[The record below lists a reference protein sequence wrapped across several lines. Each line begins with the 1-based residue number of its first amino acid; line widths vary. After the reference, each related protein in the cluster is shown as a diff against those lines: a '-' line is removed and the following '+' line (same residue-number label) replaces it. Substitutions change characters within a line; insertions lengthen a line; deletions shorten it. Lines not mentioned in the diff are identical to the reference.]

1 MTSPLSQVNSQFLE
15 SSSSSA
21 MRIDSHA
28 IRMCR
33 RGYRPALRHTLWALV
48 LLKLITPPLVPVPVL
63 PSHPVE
69 SSVISS
75 HGLQE
80 LPSGSALQPLEDT
93 RQSEV
98 GGRLC
103 GAIKSCRPGN
113 KGGMLGP

>member
-1 MTSPLSQVNSQFLE
+1 
-15 SSSSSA
+15 
-21 MRIDSHA
+21 
-28 IRMCR
+28 
-33 RGYRPALRHTLWALV
+33 
-48 LLKLITPPLVPVPVL
+48 
-63 PSHPVE
+63 
-69 SSVISS
+69 VISS